1 MSFQL
6 SELFNLHP
14 IQTQPQL
21 QNPLTTEQLP
31 EPTTVAPP
39 GQENIAVL
47 DHNRVLRNVSK
58 QTLLAVKGLPGT
70 CCCCCSIT
78 VGYWLTDASE
88 NDVIFAAYMKDY
100 GSIKQMRITTPTE
113 EPIGYVYVESDRN
126 LLRMSIELPI
136 GIKKFSAVVP
146 AWDLTK
152 HGYLEE
158 VVITSPLGYQRVA
171 QIKPSGPPG
180 ISTEVIF
187 NFTMDMEVTTKAI
200 ILVSYLFLVK
210 CFDSD
215 RRAYEERMNGGGG
228 GGEGGGGA

>member
-1 MSFQL
+1 MSFQQ

-14 IQTQPQL
+14 IQTQPQP

-47 DHNRVLRNVSK
+47 HYNRVLQNVSK
-58 QTLLAVKGLPGT
+58 QTLLAVKDLPGR
-70 CCCCCSIT
+70 CCFCCPTT

-88 NDVIFAAYMKDY
+88 KDVIFADSMKEY
-100 GSIKQMRITTPTE
+100 GRRKHMRITTPTK
-113 EPIGYVYVESDRN
+113 EPIGFVYVESDRN

-136 GIKKFSAVVP
+136 GMQKFTAFVP
-146 AWDLTK
+146 AWNLIK
-152 HGYLEE
+152 HMYLDE
-158 VVITSPLGYQRVA
+158 VVITRVPGNQRVA
-171 QIKPSGPPG
+171 QIKPSGRPG

-187 NFTMDMEVTTKAI
+187 NFTVDMEVTTKAI

-215 RRAYEERMNGGGG
+215 RRAYEDRMNEGGGG
-228 GGEGGGGA
+228 GGGA